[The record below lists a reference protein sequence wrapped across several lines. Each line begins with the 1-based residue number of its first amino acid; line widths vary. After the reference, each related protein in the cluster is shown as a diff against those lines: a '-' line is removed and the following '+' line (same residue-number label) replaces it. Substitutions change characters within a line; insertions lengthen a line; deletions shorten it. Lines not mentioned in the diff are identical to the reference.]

1 MQDVRMCPECGSDEI
16 MVTDTRYGGMTS
28 DMLLRRRK
36 CRKCGKTYKT
46 VEIMVTELEEL
57 REKVEINAIENIR
70 ELVELGKALKIFCN
84 ARR

>member
-1 MQDVRMCPECGSDEI
+1 MEDVRMCPECGSDRI
-16 MVTDTRYGGMTS
+16 KVVDTRYGNSTG
-28 DMLLRRRK
+28 DDLLRRRK
-36 CRKCGKTYKT
+36 CMDCGKTYKT
-46 VEIMVTELEEL
+46 VEIMVEELEEL